1 MVSLRA
7 MPRKIEISHKTIVFT
22 ILLLGLLWFLYTIGD
37 ILFAIFIALLLMT
50 ILNPLVTKLTKWRVP
65 RVLAIFITYVL
76 IIGILAGAITSILP
90 PLIEE
95 TGNFVENF
103 PSFLKN
109 PVITGLI
116 NDQTMNQLVS
126 QFTTVPG
133 QVLKVGVSI
142 FSNIFAVISVMIFT
156 FYMLLYR
163 EKLDDQLSSVF
174 GEDKRETFDRILNGI
189 EKSLGNWA
197 RGQLILMLV
206 MGVITYIGLIILGIP
221 YALPLS
227 IFMALLEIVPT
238 VGAIVASVPIILIGI
253 SISPVMGLATTGLV
267 FLVHQLE
274 GYVLAPKVMEKSAGV
289 NPIVTLASLA
299 IGFRIA
305 GVVGALVSVP
315 VVLMLQIIFK
325 EYMRGR

>member
-1 MVSLRA
+1 